1 MTFKQLLINNS
12 KEFKI
17 LTILSRQPTDYFI
30 MITESQLS
38 DMINQ
43 AKDASK
49 SRGFKQSMELIV
61 NFKDIDVKKGFAIN
75 EVVQLPKNI
84 TPSTVCVIATGDMSQ
99 KAKQANADAV
109 VGTEELDRFATNKR
123 ESRKFIN
130 KYDFFLADTKV
141 MPTVGKTLGQLLGP
155 RGKMPT
161 PVPFNAPIEAFLQ
174 RFKTSIKIRT
184 RASLS
189 LSCKI
194 GDETMDSS
202 DLAMNAHTILSTIEK
217 KLPNGERNIK
227 RIVIK
232 TTMGN
237 PIRQVQEIKKKHG

>member
-1 MTFKQLLINNS
+1 MHTV
-12 KEFKI
+12 
-17 LTILSRQPTDYFI
+17 
-30 MITESQLS
+30 MITESQLA
-38 DMINQ
+38 DMIKE
-43 AKDASK
+43 AKSSGK
-49 SRGFKQSMELIV
+49 PRGFKQSVELIII
-61 NFKDIDVKKGFAIN
+61 FKDIDVKKGFAIN

-84 TPSTVCVIATGDMSQ
+84 TPSTVCVMATGDMGQ

-109 VGTEELDRFATNKR
+109 VGTEELDKFAVNKR

-130 KYDFFLADTKV
+130 KYDFFLADTRV

-174 RFKTSIKIRT
+174 RFRTSIKIRT

-194 GDETMDSS
+194 GDETMDAS
-202 DLAMNAHTILSTIEK
+202 DLAVNAHAILGAIEK

-227 RIVIK
+227 RVVVK
-232 TTMGN
+232 TTMGR
-237 PIRQVQEIKKKHG
+237 PVKQAQEIKKKYA